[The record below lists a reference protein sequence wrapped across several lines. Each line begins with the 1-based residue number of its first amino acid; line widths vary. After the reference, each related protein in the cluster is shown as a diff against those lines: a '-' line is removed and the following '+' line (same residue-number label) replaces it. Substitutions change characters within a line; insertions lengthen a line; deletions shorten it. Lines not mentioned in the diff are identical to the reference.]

1 VNPIDK
7 FKEMLIKLENVQKAE
22 NLTRKAQIFYSHF
35 LKLKDIIDRNF
46 TILDSIKCSLI
57 LKDLRIYFIF
67 SFEIESV
74 ISSADFS
81 GVTEIEKHIQFV
93 KLVEAKL
100 KKMNEKNFQEA
111 FSSRVEEEFEVKFFL
126 G

>member
-1 VNPIDK
+1 MNPIDK